1 MALVMA
7 SALLPA
13 TPAAAQRGAAAGC
26 KVKEL
31 NDVLTATNNH
41 GLNVVT
47 GSGTI
52 QGTGGDDLILGS
64 DGDDVIFGGGG
75 NDIIC
80 GFRGA
85 DQLFG
90 EGGNDLLKGLAGDD
104 KLYGGAGNDRLEGGA
119 GNDRVDGGAGTNIL
133 KGGAGD
139 DVFVFNKTSGMDT
152 VTDFRDGHDRIDV
165 SGLSGVSSLNDL
177 TVADTAHGVVIGH
190 AAAILVL
197 KGVHESDLDNGD
209 FIF

>member
-1 MALVMA
+1 MDKILI
-7 SALLPA
+7 
-13 TPAAAQRGAAAGC
+13 RGG
-26 KVKEL
+26 VPL
-31 NDVLTATNNH
+31 
-41 GLNVVT
+41 
-47 GSGTI
+47 SGTI
-52 QGTGGDDLILGS
+52 QIGGAKNAALPLMAASLLTAEKLVLTGAADLNGTGNSLNNSLT
-64 DGDDVIFGGGG
+64 G
-75 NDIIC
+75 NS
-80 GFRGA
+80 GNNV
-85 DQLFG
+85 LKG
-90 EGGNDLLKGLAGDD
+90 EGGHDTLKGKAGHDS
-104 KLYGGAGNDRLEGGA
+104 LYGGDGHDRLYGEAGNDRLYGGSGNDRLDGGA
-119 GNDRVDGGAGTNIL
+119 GNDRVDGGSGTNIL

-177 TVADTAHGVVIGH
+177 TVTETAHGVVIGH